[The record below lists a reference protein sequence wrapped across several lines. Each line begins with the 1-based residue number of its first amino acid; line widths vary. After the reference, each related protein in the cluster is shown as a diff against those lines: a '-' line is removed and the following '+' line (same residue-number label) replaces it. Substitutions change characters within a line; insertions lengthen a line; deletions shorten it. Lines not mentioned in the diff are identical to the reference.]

1 MMYSMTAQL
10 KEGNLVDLKQA
21 EFVGD
26 GLSTLDDAIDAAA
39 GAMDYDRK
47 IVAVLIY
54 RGNGYAADYVG
65 TYDAGG
71 WHGVA

>member
-1 MMYSMTAQL
+1 MMYSITAQL
-10 KEGNLVDLKQA
+10 KDGNFVDLNQA

-39 GAMDYDRK
+39 GAMDYDSK
-47 IVAVLIY
+47 IVAVLAY
-54 RGNGYAADYVG
+54 RGKGYSADYVG